1 MSKSIGSKVWLAGRL
16 LAASLILLPSPCQAQ
31 RGIATSV
38 DKFID
43 AEMRAQRIPG
53 VSLTVIKNG
62 HVIVSKGY
70 GFANL
75 EHRVP
80 VKPETL
86 FQSGSIGKQFTATA
100 VMMLIEE
107 GKLSLDDKLSKYFPD
122 GPESWK
128 KITLRH
134 LLTHTSGLGDYPADF
149 NLRRDYSEEELLAII
164 KSQPLAF
171 DPGEQWS
178 YSNLGYVTLGILI
191 SKVTGKFYGD
201 YLAERVFRPLGMAT
215 ARIISEA
222 DIIANRAAGNS
233 LVSNELKNQEW
244 VAPQVNT
251 TADGPLYLSVLD
263 MARWD
268 AGLYTEKLL
277 KQLSLEMMWS
287 PAMLN
292 NGRRTGYGFGWHTV
306 RAHGRRMVFHAG
318 GWQGFKSF
326 IVRFPEDKVTIVFF
340 ANLWQTH
347 EFRVARGLIAT
358 IYPEFTLPFVKS
370 IEDKEPKVRTLVR
383 DVLLK
388 IATGTADPV
397 LFTPKARTKLFH
409 DNEDKQL
416 IETLNSLSHP
426 VAIIH
431 SMELIDRKDEG
442 GLRIYRYAL
451 TDLGKSLYCT
461 VSLTKELKVDELQLQ
476 VGASL

>member
-1 MSKSIGSKVWLAGRL
+1 MSQRISSKASLTGRL
-16 LAASLILLPSPCQAQ
+16 LVASVIFLPCLTVCQAQ
-31 RGIATSV
+31 QEIATKV
-38 DKFID
+38 DKFIE
-43 AEMRAQRIPG
+43 AEMQTQRIPG
-53 VSLTVIKNG
+53 LSVTVIKNG
-62 HVIVSKGY
+62 RVIVSKGY
-70 GFANL
+70 GFANF
-75 EHRVP
+75 EHRVA

-100 VMMLIEE
+100 VMMLVEE
-107 GKLSLDDKLSKYFPD
+107 GKLSLDDNLSKYFSD

-134 LLTHTSGLGDYPADF
+134 LLTHTSGMQDYPPDF
-149 NLRRDYSEEELLAII
+149 NLRRDYSEDELLAII

-171 DPGEQWS
+171 QPGEQWS
-178 YSNLGYVTLGILI
+178 YSNLGYVALGILI
-191 SKVTGKFYGD
+191 SKVTGRFYGN
-201 YLAERVFRPLGMAT
+201 YLVERIFRPLGMGT

-222 DIIANRAAGNS
+222 DIIPNRAAGYR

-244 VAPQVNT
+244 VAPNVNT

-277 KQLSLEMMWS
+277 KQSSLEMMWS

-318 GWQGFKSF
+318 AWQGFKAF
-326 IVRFPEDKVTIVFF
+326 IVRFPEDKLAIIFF

-358 IYPEFTLPFVKS
+358 IYPEFALPSAKS
-370 IEDKEPKVRTLVR
+370 IDDKEPKVRSLVR
-383 DVLLK
+383 DTLLK
-388 IATGTADPV
+388 FAAGAADPSV
-397 LFTPKARTKLFH
+397 FTPEARAKLF
-409 DNEDKQL
+409 EDKL
-416 IETLNSLSHP
+416 LTESLNSLSHP
-426 VAIIH
+426 IAIIH
-431 SMELIDRKDEG
+431 SLELMDRRDDG
-442 GLRIYRYAL
+442 GLRVYRYAL
-451 TDLGKSLYCT
+451 TDLVKTLYCT
-461 VSLTKELKVDELQLQ
+461 VSLTKADQIAGLKLEEQ
-476 VGASL
+476 